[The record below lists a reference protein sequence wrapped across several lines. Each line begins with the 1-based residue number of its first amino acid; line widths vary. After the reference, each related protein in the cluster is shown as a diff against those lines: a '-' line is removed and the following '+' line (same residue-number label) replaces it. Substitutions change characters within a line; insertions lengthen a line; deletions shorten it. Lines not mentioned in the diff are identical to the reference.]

1 MFSWLPGR
9 KKTDDAENPEEN
21 PESSRNLVTREE
33 VTYEEVHYDMPS
45 SPGTV
50 STTEADQAPLV
61 MTTNINKMRISVNY
75 HHHRSDPLDA
85 ISVASSSSDASHLH
99 QRRLIPEP
107 DYQDLCSSEDE
118 MDQQKEILTDVRK
131 HFKLEKNRP
140 N

>member
-1 MFSWLPGR
+1 MSLSWLLGR
-9 KKTDDAENPEEN
+9 KKTEDAENPEEN
-21 PESSRNLVTREE
+21 PAPSSNLMTREE
-33 VTYEEVHYDMPS
+33 ETYEEVHYDMPS

-99 QRRLIPEP
+99 QRRLIPVES
-107 DYQDLCSSEDE
+107 DYQDLCSSDDE

-131 HFKLEKNRP
+131 FLKNF
-140 N
+140 